1 MIKFKELF
9 LFKRNEVQEAFEK
22 ITLHSQIKGLKLLQA
37 PLSIFKDSEQTH
49 GKLLIVT
56 SRRSGKAHKRNKI
69 RRQIKSIFYEEKLYE
84 KPAISVLIV
93 YKEAMELDF
102 EKIKD
107 FFTDAFKK

>member
-37 PLSIFKDSEQTH
+37 PFSLPDSEQNH
-49 GKLLIVT
+49 GKLLVVT
-56 SRRSGKAHKRNKI
+56 PRRSGKAHKRNQL
-69 RRQIKSIFYEEKLYE
+69 RRRIKAVFYEEKLYQ
-84 KPAISVLIV
+84 KHVASILFV

-102 EKIKD
+102 NQIKE
-107 FFTDAFKK
+107 FLTDAFKK